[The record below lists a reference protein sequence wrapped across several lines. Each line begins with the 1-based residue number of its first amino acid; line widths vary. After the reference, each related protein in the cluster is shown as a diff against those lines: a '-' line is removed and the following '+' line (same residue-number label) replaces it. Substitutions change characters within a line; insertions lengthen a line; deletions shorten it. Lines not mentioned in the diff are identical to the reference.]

1 MSAPSSFTA
10 YGDEDVNLKNP
21 WLAAGLA
28 LLLPGLGHLYQGR
41 NFKAGVYCVCI
52 LGLFFTGQALGEW
65 KVVYLA
71 NGESSG
77 RLSVGRRVEI
87 VGRLLQGYGAQ
98 FPVGAVAWPAIVQSR
113 RYNDR
118 LNADDD
124 VHIDVPLSAP
134 FEGGIWV
141 DSAHQGE
148 MMVVPLTGTVALK
161 RRGRAVI
168 GQFEGT
174 TKEGREA
181 SLAFH
186 VFELGR
192 PIAARELRPVEGK
205 LTEIPNWI
213 EMPEDVRAMP
223 GAMPYLKGGI
233 ERPFWDWYQVPL
245 GNDGVDRLISELGA
259 NAEIAW
265 VFTWIAGLLNILAI
279 WDAFDGPAYGI
290 GTERESKRGERDKG
304 EEKGK
309 KKRGSAREAEPAGQ
323 AV

>member
-1 MSAPSSFTA
+1 MSASSSVATF
-10 YGDEDVNLKNP
+10 GDQDVNLKNP

-41 NFKAGVYCVCI
+41 NFKAGVYCICI

-98 FPVGAVAWPAIVQSR
+98 FPVGAMAWPAIVQSR

-118 LNADDD
+118 LNTADD
-124 VHIDVPLSAP
+124 VQIDAPLSAA
-134 FEGGIWV
+134 FEGGIWI

-148 MMVVPLTGTVALK
+148 VMVVPLTGTVQLK
-161 RRGRAVI
+161 KQGRAVV
-168 GQFEGT
+168 GQFAGT
-174 TKEGREA
+174 TPEGHA
-181 SLAFH
+181 TSLDFH
-186 VFELGR
+186 VVELAR
-192 PIAARELRPVEGK
+192 PIAANEMRKVVGGLA
-205 LTEIPNWI
+205 EIPQWFEI
-213 EMPEDVRAMP
+213 PEGLRIMP
-223 GAMPYLKGGI
+223 GSVPYFRGGI

-245 GNDGVDRLISELGA
+245 GKDGVDRLIADLGA

-290 GTERESKRGERDKG
+290 GTARESKRSQRDKG
-304 EEKGK
+304 EGKGE
-309 KKRGSAREAEPAGQ
+309 KKRRWTRKSEPAEQ